1 MSTHL
6 RLYSYLGI
14 LLRIVSKWSIEIEP
28 TDRICAVRRSTSQI
42 IESGLKTI
50 SNLPTKPD
58 VTSAPRAYYLSTRAS
73 IDIKI
78 QCHSIITMAYSLLSI
93 LVVATTILIIF
104 HTSTKRP
111 TLTLILASIVR
122 VVQYHYLW
130 MKAIQNVRRGWA
142 EYGQKV
148 VLHHALYSMPKIKVD
163 AIWSQNSFIFVCVGS
178 RWQLR

>member
-1 MSTHL
+1 MILLFFLNSSSRGPIGINVNSFEIVFVL
-6 RLYSYLGI
+6 EYLGI

-130 MKAIQNVRRGWA
+130 MKAI
-142 EYGQKV
+142 
-148 VLHHALYSMPKIKVD
+148 HI
-163 AIWSQNSFIFVCVGS
+163 C
-178 RWQLR
+178 